1 MISLTK
7 VGGLI
12 VKKIILIVVTF
23 LITVLN
29 VNAESIEY
37 NGYIPG
43 YNTEFIMSSKMD
55 DKYVIM
61 RTLDVVLLSSSGKY
75 ENLIECDLSLL
86 VEDELVCFNAYYDS
100 ESSTSSTYI
109 TLYDSSFNEKI
120 TKQYDITYGD
130 INNSIIITKYNDYYV
145 LLDRE
150 FLEIVD
156 ILDSN
161 LNEISDDVYYEIE
174 QYYYSLFEPIIN
186 SIVEANY
193 DFIDII
199 QIENNQLFLL
209 AGAENYLGVNLDCL
223 LYDKTGNLLTKVDI
237 LTEDLNVAY
246 AAIANNGI
254 YIAYSI
260 ETEGFYLEK
269 YDLNGNL
276 VYDYSLS
283 ELANHE
289 FPDEYIL
296 SSIYVDENEVN
307 ITISDSDAGKVSL
320 DPPLPS
326 EPVLDA
332 NAYLVSFALNYDITT
347 NITGFGDLN
356 VEETGVYNEEKVMQ
370 ITPEPGNEIS
380 DLVITDSAG
389 NNISYTA
396 DYKFIM
402 PNSDVVID
410 VTFELKTAT
419 PSGNEIDIENPSTGA
434 VLPISIL
441 IGGIIVSFVIYNY
454 TKKKRVF
461 TKL

>member
-43 YNTEFIMSSKMD
+43 VRNAAFLKSNKIN
-55 DKYVIM
+55 DKYLIWESFAVSLWSDAG
-61 RTLDVVLLSSSGKY
+61 RQA
-75 ENLIECDLSLL
+75 IECESSVLF
-86 VEDELVCFNAYYDS
+86 EDELVCFNTYYDS
-100 ESSTSSTYI
+100 ESSTYTDYI
-109 TLYDSSFNEKI
+109 TLYDSNFNEIISKE
-120 TKQYDITYGD
+120 TEM
-130 INNSIIITKYNDYYV
+130 NNLNFYYYIVLKYNDYYV
-145 LLDRE
+145 LLDKSR
-150 FLEIVD
+150 FYID
-156 ILDSN
+156 YIFDSS
-161 LNEISDDVYYEIE
+161 LNVASDDVYYEIE

-223 LYDKTGNLLTKVDI
+223 LYDETGNLLTKVDI
-237 LTEDLNVAY
+237 LTDDLNVAY
-246 AAIANNGI
+246 AAAANNGI

-260 ETEGFYLEK
+260 ETGGFYLEK

-389 NNISYTA
+389 NNISYTD

>member
-1 MISLTK
+1 M
-7 VGGLI
+7 
-12 VKKIILIVVTF
+12 KKIILIVVTF

-61 RTLDVVLLSSSGKY
+61 RTFDVVLLSSSGKY

-161 LNEISDDVYYEIE
+161 LNEISDDVYYEIA
-174 QYYYSLFEPIIN
+174 QYYDNIFESIFD
-186 SIVEANY
+186 SIVNANY
-193 DFIDII
+193 DFAYIV
-199 QIENNQLFLL
+199 QIKNNQYLLF
-209 AGAENYLGVNLDCL
+209 AGADSYYGTNVDFL
-223 LYDKTGNLLTKVDI
+223 LYDEIGNIVTKLDI
-237 LTEDLNVAY
+237 PIDNIINGVSG
-246 AAIANNGI
+246 AIANDGI
-254 YIAYSI
+254 YVAYLS
-260 ETEGFYLEK
+260 EVGELFLEK
-269 YDLNGNL
+269 YDKNGKELYN
-276 VYDYSLS
+276 YSLS
-283 ELANHE
+283 KLINNS
-289 FPDEYIL
+289 FSTGLNLYN
-296 SSIYVDENEVN
+296 IYVDENEVN
-307 ITISDSDAGKVSL
+307 ITISDPDASKHSL
-320 DPPLPS
+320 DSLSLPNEPLD
-326 EPVLDA
+326 DA
-332 NAYLVSFALNYDITT
+332 DSYLISFKINYDITT

-389 NNISYTA
+389 NNISYTD

>member
-1 MISLTK
+1 M
-7 VGGLI
+7 
-12 VKKIILIVVTF
+12 
-23 LITVLN
+23 
-29 VNAESIEY
+29 
-37 NGYIPG
+37 
-43 YNTEFIMSSKMD
+43 
-55 DKYVIM
+55 
-61 RTLDVVLLSSSGKY
+61 
-75 ENLIECDLSLL
+75 
-86 VEDELVCFNAYYDS
+86 
-100 ESSTSSTYI
+100 
-109 TLYDSSFNEKI
+109 
-120 TKQYDITYGD
+120 
-130 INNSIIITKYNDYYV
+130 
-145 LLDRE
+145 
-150 FLEIVD
+150 
-156 ILDSN
+156 
-161 LNEISDDVYYEIE
+161 
-174 QYYYSLFEPIIN
+174 
-186 SIVEANY
+186 
-193 DFIDII
+193 
-199 QIENNQLFLL
+199 
-209 AGAENYLGVNLDCL
+209 
-223 LYDKTGNLLTKVDI
+223 
-237 LTEDLNVAY
+237 
-246 AAIANNGI
+246 
-254 YIAYSI
+254 
-260 ETEGFYLEK
+260 
-269 YDLNGNL
+269 
-276 VYDYSLS
+276 S

-320 DPPLPS
+320 DPPLSS

-389 NNISYTA
+389 NNISYTD

-434 VLPISIL
+434 VLPIFIL